1 MTLNISGRCLCGSVR
16 FNCCAEPIFQGSCHC
31 DDCRRSSGSLY
42 GSFVFV
48 LAETVTITG
57 QTHSYQHKSDRGST
71 MTKEFCPTC
80 GSQMF
85 SLNTHFPE
93 RRGIR
98 VGIID
103 DASWFKPNAYLYD
116 CKKLPHT
123 PVHPEITTYDRSRTA

>member
-1 MTLNISGRCLCGSVR
+1 MTLNITGHCLCGSVS
-16 FNCCAEPIFQGSCHC
+16 FECSAEPIFQGSCHC

-48 LAETVTITG
+48 LVETVTISG

-103 DASWFKPNAYLYD
+103 DASWFKPDAYLYT
-116 CKKLPHT
+116 CRKLPHT
-123 PVHPEITTYDRSRTA
+123 PVDPEIIAYEKSRPS